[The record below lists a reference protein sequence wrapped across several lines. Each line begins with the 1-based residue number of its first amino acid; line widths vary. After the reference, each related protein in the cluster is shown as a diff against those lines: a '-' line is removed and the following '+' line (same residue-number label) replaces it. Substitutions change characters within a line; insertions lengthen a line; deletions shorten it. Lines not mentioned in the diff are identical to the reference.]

1 MLVMTKRGLSLGSL
15 SGADNFGFDD
25 DAAQAWP
32 LPSLVAN
39 IPINMF
45 GLPAAPG
52 ELARSPHSAFSN
64 PLQHGILGHR
74 DHILEF
80 GREPKRLQGMVDKLE
95 LAGLLRHNQQSCS
108 VFSIV
113 HDS

>member
-1 MLVMTKRGLSLGSL
+1 MGL
-15 SGADNFGFDD
+15 A
-25 DAAQAWP
+25 
-32 LPSLVAN
+32 
-39 IPINMF
+39 
-45 GLPAAPG
+45 
-52 ELARSPHSAFSN
+52 
-64 PLQHGILGHR
+64 GH
-74 DHILEF
+74 DFAHQP